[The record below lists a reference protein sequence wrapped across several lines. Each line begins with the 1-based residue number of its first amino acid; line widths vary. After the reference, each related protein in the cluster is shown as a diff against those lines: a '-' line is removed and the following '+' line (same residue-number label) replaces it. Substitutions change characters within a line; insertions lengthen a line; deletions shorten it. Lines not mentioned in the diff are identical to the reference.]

1 MKIKNEICEKYNNI
15 KNIRTY
21 HCSDYK
27 TCIINGLFIV
37 FVQKKKSY
45 ILFIFYGG
53 INSLINSLVILK
65 EFYFVMKNKKKL
77 MIEKLIIFIIKL

>member
-1 MKIKNEICEKYNNI
+1 MITISHIISIITSSAVNHTINIKINEVSVIKNDICEKYNNI

-37 FVQKKKSY
+37 FVQKK
-45 ILFIFYGG
+45 
-53 INSLINSLVILK
+53 
-65 EFYFVMKNKKKL
+65 
-77 MIEKLIIFIIKL
+77 EKLYFIYFLWRN